1 MNVGN
6 RDTAC
11 LACLFNG
18 MSPEAGTI
26 WLFNGQVL
34 DNTDPFGQVN
44 PNGTIIIRRPP
55 GFNGVIMFT
64 CQRSGAQF
72 VITVIGK

>member
-1 MNVGN
+1 MNVEN

-18 MSPEAGTI
+18 MSPETGTI
-26 WLFNGQVL
+26 WLSNGQL
-34 DNTDPFGQVN
+34 IDSTDLLSQVN
-44 PNGTIIIRRPP
+44 PNGTIIIRWPP
-55 GFNGVIMFT
+55 GFNGVVVFT
-64 CQRSGAQF
+64 CQRNGAQF